1 MWEYARGFLRY
12 TVLSPVWS
20 VNAPTVSHPSWTVIC
35 SATGQQDRIFYIDLE
50 LDSVKTL

>member
-35 SATGQQDRIFYIDLE
+35 SATGQQDRIFYIDLD
-50 LDSVKTL
+50 LTL